1 MLSVSVDLHISRVN
15 KLCPD
20 TIELL
25 ANDGKVTANRIFLCL
40 ASSAIHKQL
49 RNPEITIFD
58 MKHRKKSTID
68 CLLRGIYNG
77 KTTYTDEVER
87 EEVMSLAQELDIN
100 VSQTSE
106 IADEFAPE
114 VPEEQPKSV
123 EPELTQLKDGKVS
136 CRLISNGLSCDICFK
151 TFTTKG
157 NATQHYKQIHLAPK
171 EKNIDC
177 RFQGCLTKFTSLLY
191 MKRHMHV
198 HHGIS
203 AKQIRSTTKTK
214 SSITKPKLSTSLTKL
229 TKKAIKKESPENVIE
244 EKQESIEDKAFNDE

>member
-1 MLSVSVDLHISRVN
+1 MKSVSVNLHMSHVN
-15 KLCPD
+15 EIVPD

-40 ASSAIHKQL
+40 ASSAIHKRL
-49 RNPEITIFD
+49 EENPEITIFD
-58 MKHRKKSTID
+58 MKHHKKSTID
-68 CLLRGIYNG
+68 CLLRGIYVVFTRVNFGIYNG

-123 EPELTQLKDGKVS
+123 EPELTRLKDGKV
-136 CRLISNGLSCDICFK
+136 SCDICFK

-244 EKQESIEDKAFNDE
+244 EKQE

>member
-1 MLSVSVDLHISRVN
+1 MSLSVDLHISRVN

-40 ASSAIHKQL
+40 ASSAIHKRL
-49 RNPEITIFD
+49 EENPEITIFD
-58 MKHRKKSTID
+58 MKHHKKSTID

-123 EPELTQLKDGKVS
+123 EPELTQLKDGKV
-136 CRLISNGLSCDICFK
+136 SCDICFK

-244 EKQESIEDKAFNDE
+244 EKQESIED

>member
-1 MLSVSVDLHISRVN
+1 MMSASFDLHISHVSDIV
-15 KLCPD
+15 PD
-20 TIELL
+20 TVELL
-25 ANDGKVTANRIFLCL
+25 ANDGKITTNRALLRF

-49 RNPEITIFD
+49 SENPEITIFD
-58 MKHRKKSTID
+58 MKNHKKTTID
-68 CLLRGIYNG
+68 CLLHGIYNS
-77 KTTYTDEVER
+77 KITFTDEIEK
-87 EEVMSLAQELDIN
+87 EEVMSLAQELDIT
-100 VSQTSE
+100 QTSTLTTSIQTE
-106 IADEFAPE
+106 LTGEETPK

-123 EPELTQLKDGKVS
+123 EPELTQLKDGKV
-136 CRLISNGLSCDICFK
+136 SCDICFK

-214 SSITKPKLSTSLTKL
+214 SFITKPKLFAGRDLKYINNLQTSM
-229 TKKAIKKESPENVIE
+229 
-244 EKQESIEDKAFNDE
+244 

>member
-1 MLSVSVDLHISRVN
+1 MSLSVDLHISRISE
-15 KLCPD
+15 LYPD
-20 TIELL
+20 TIQLL
-25 ANDGKVTANRIFLCL
+25 TNDGKVTANRAFLCL

-77 KTTYTDEVER
+77 KTTCTDEVEK

-106 IADEFAPE
+106 MADEVAPE
-114 VPEEQPKSV
+114 MPEEQPKSV
-123 EPELTQLKDGKVS
+123 EPELTQLKDGKV
-136 CRLISNGLSCDICFK
+136 SCDICFK

-244 EKQESIEDKAFNDE
+244 EKQE

>member
-40 ASSAIHKQL
+40 ASSAIHKRL
-49 RNPEITIFD
+49 EENPEITFFD
-58 MKHRKKSTID
+58 MKHHKKSTID
-68 CLLRGIYNG
+68 CLLCGIYNG
-77 KTTYTDEVER
+77 KTTYTDEVEK

-123 EPELTQLKDGKVS
+123 EPELTQLKDGKV
-136 CRLISNGLSCDICFK
+136 SCDICFK

-214 SSITKPKLSTSLTKL
+214 SFITKPKLFAGRDLKYINNLQTSM
-229 TKKAIKKESPENVIE
+229 
-244 EKQESIEDKAFNDE
+244 

>member
-40 ASSAIHKQL
+40 ASSAIHKRL
-49 RNPEITIFD
+49 EENPEITFFD
-58 MKHRKKSTID
+58 MKHHKKSTID
-68 CLLRGIYNG
+68 CLLCGIYNG
-77 KTTYTDEVER
+77 KTTYTDEVEK

-123 EPELTQLKDGKVS
+123 EPELTRLKDGKV
-136 CRLISNGLSCDICFK
+136 SCDICFK

-214 SSITKPKLSTSLTKL
+214 SFITKPKLFAGRDLKYINNLQTSM
-229 TKKAIKKESPENVIE
+229 
-244 EKQESIEDKAFNDE
+244 